1 MSDDPQRN
9 AHPGVFRPRRGRR
22 HRRGRGPVRSRLWFW
37 FLLSGLLVSVAGL
50 LAPGDTGVAAR
61 TALQVV
67 GVAAMAVGIRV
78 NRPAE
83 QAAWW
88 LLTAGVGAWVGA
100 DLIWAAWY
108 FTADGPEVPRWID
121 LVYLLAYPLLV
132 AGLAKLPGNSMRSR
146 NVAVMAD
153 AMVVVLGLAFVYWT
167 MTFNP
172 YGGLRTL
179 SGREMLL
186 ASTYPIADVVVQFMA
201 LRLWFTHG
209 LRNRSYALLSLGFIG
224 MAFGDVTHAMMLQ
237 RDETWSYGLL
247 GNAGWLAW
255 FVLSGAAALH
265 PSAARRAKT
274 PAARLTTARSLVFLV
289 MACAG
294 PFSLMLNLQAGSEVR
309 PADFAVPLII
319 FAALMT
325 FLVIRLIT
333 NTNTAHRR
341 ARLLDE
347 QAADLS
353 RALDEQQ
360 SLQRLLSYRAMHDH
374 LTGLANRALF
384 QDRLEQAT
392 ARRAGQAR
400 HALLLLDLDG
410 FKLINDTYGHP
421 AGDQLLIQAGHRLR
435 GILRE
440 ADTLARLG
448 GDEFAILLEGVTPG
462 EAAHV
467 AERVVEVIG
476 QAFVVGDHSFHVTA
490 SVGLYMIA
498 EAAEAQDVLR
508 DADLALYAAKAA
520 GKNQISVFHQGLRV
534 EQLDQARIT
543 EGLRRALEREE
554 FVLNYQPVVDLA
566 TGRIQAV
573 EALLRWRSP
582 DGIVPPDRFIPAA
595 EENGLIVPIGVYAL
609 RRACAD
615 AARWYARYGIAVTVN
630 VSGRQV
636 HRPEFV
642 STVLEAMRESGLPG
656 EALILEIT
664 ETALL
669 APGQDDMTR
678 VTGYLSELREHG
690 VRIAIDDFGTG
701 YSSLAYLQHLPVD
714 VVKIDGAFTTLDS
727 GTDTASR
734 QRHAFTQAI
743 LNLCEVLNLPAI
755 AEKVETSEQK
765 GFLRDMQCQLGQ
777 GYLFS
782 KPVPAADLDR
792 LLADAAADAGPEPL
806 PGPAGTGLRW
816 SAHPRRAPVEGER
829 LAG

>member
-1 MSDDPQRN
+1 
-9 AHPGVFRPRRGRR
+9 
-22 HRRGRGPVRSRLWFW
+22 
-37 FLLSGLLVSVAGL
+37 
-50 LAPGDTGVAAR
+50 
-61 TALQVV
+61 
-67 GVAAMAVGIRV
+67 
-78 NRPAE
+78 
-83 QAAWW
+83 
-88 LLTAGVGAWVGA
+88 
-100 DLIWAAWY
+100 
-108 FTADGPEVPRWID
+108 
-121 LVYLLAYPLLV
+121 
-132 AGLAKLPGNSMRSR
+132 MRI
-146 NVAVMAD
+146 
-153 AMVVVLGLAFVYWT
+153 
-167 MTFNP
+167 P
-172 YGGLRTL
+172 
-179 SGREMLL
+179 
-186 ASTYPIADVVVQFMA
+186 A
-201 LRLWFTHG
+201 LRL
-209 LRNRSYALLSLGFIG
+209 
-224 MAFGDVTHAMMLQ
+224 
-237 RDETWSYGLL
+237 
-247 GNAGWLAW
+247 
-255 FVLSGAAALH
+255 
-265 PSAARRAKT
+265 
-274 PAARLTTARSLVFLV
+274 TTTRSLVFLV

-294 PFSLMLNLQAGSEVR
+294 PFSMAINLEPGAAVQPSDLV
-309 PADFAVPLII
+309 VPLAI

-333 NTNTAHRR
+333 NTNVAHRR
-341 ARLLDE
+341 ARLLNE

-360 SLQRLLSYRAMHDH
+360 ALQQMLSYRAMHDH

-410 FKLINDTYGHP
+410 FKIVNDSYGHP
-421 AGDQLLIQAGHRLR
+421 AGDQLLIQAGQRLR

-448 GDEFAILLEGVTPG
+448 GDEFAILLEEVSAD
-462 EAAHV
+462 EAAEV
-467 AERVVEVIG
+467 SERVVEVMG
-476 QAFVVGDHSFHVTA
+476 QPFVVGDNSFHVTA

-498 EAAEAQDVLR
+498 EAVEAQDVLR

-520 GKNQISVFHQGLRV
+520 GKNQISVFHPGLRV

-543 EGLRRALEREE
+543 EGLRRALAREE

-573 EALLRWRSP
+573 EALLRWWSP
-582 DGIVPPDRFIPAA
+582 EGIMPPDRFIPAA
-595 EENGLIVPIGVYAL
+595 EESGLIVPIGVYAL

-615 AARWYARYGIAVTVN
+615 AARWYERYGIAVTVN

-642 STVLEAMRESGLPG
+642 STVLDAMRESGLPG

-669 APGQDDMTR
+669 APGKDDMAR
-678 VTGYLSELREHG
+678 VIGYLSELRGHG
-690 VRIAIDDFGTG
+690 VRVAIDDFGTG

-714 VVKIDGAFTTLDS
+714 VVKIDGAFTTLGS

-765 GFLRDMQCQLGQ
+765 GFLRDMQCPLGQ

-782 KPVPAADLDR
+782 KPVPAGDLDL
-792 LLADAAADAGPEPL
+792 LLADAAAEAGSDAL
-806 PGPAGTGLRW
+806 AGPAGTGLYP
-816 SAHPRRAPVEGER
+816 HPAPVEGEK